1 MIESNYRLSHVAF
14 AVLGLV
20 AERESHAK
28 NINERIKERGMK
40 NWTEIGKSSVYG
52 VLKKL
57 RKDELVN
64 MRIEEQKEEGKAYTV
79 KIYTITKYGLK
90 VLKAKVY
97 DTLRNFEGR
106 RKSDYDLALSMLPI
120 LSKEEQ
126 IEAFTNSLEII
137 KRDITMLKE
146 TEKVSIKKSMEQWNY
161 YPLTI
166 KALFY
171 RPIIIMK
178 SHMEFIKWIL
188 EQIEVEKEWRKY

>member
-1 MIESNYRLSHVAF
+1 M
-14 AVLGLV
+14 
-20 AERESHAK
+20 
-28 NINERIKERGMK
+28 
-40 NWTEIGKSSVYG
+40 
-52 VLKKL
+52 
-57 RKDELVN
+57 
-64 MRIEEQKEEGKAYTV
+64 
-79 KIYTITKYGLK
+79 K

-97 DTLRNFEGR
+97 DTLRSFKGR
-106 RKSDYDLALSMLPI
+106 RESDYDLALSMLPI

-126 IEAFTNSLEII
+126 IEVFTNSLEII
-137 KRDITMLKE
+137 KRDIIMLKE
-146 TEKVSIKKSMEQWNY
+146 TEKISIKKSMEQWNH

>member
-20 AERESHAK
+20 SEQESHAK
-28 NINERIKERGMK
+28 NINDKIEERGMK

-79 KIYTITKYGLK
+79 KIYNITKFGLK
-90 VLKAKVY
+90 VLKEKVY
-97 DTLRNFEGR
+97 NILRNFKGR
-106 RKSDYDLALSMLPI
+106 RESNYDLALSMLPI

-146 TEKVSIKKSMEQWNY
+146 TEKVSIKKSMEEWNY

-178 SHMEFIKWIL
+178 THMEFIKWIL

>member
-1 MIESNYRLSHVAF
+1 MMKSNYRLSHVAF
-14 AVLGLV
+14 TVLGLV

-28 NINERIKERGMK
+28 NINERIEERGMK

-90 VLKAKVY
+90 VLKTKVY
-97 DTLRNFEGR
+97 DTLRNFKGR
-106 RKSDYDLALSMLPI
+106 RESDYDLALSMLPI

-137 KRDITMLKE
+137 KKDITMLKE

-178 SHMEFIKWIL
+178 THIEFIKWML
-188 EQIEVEKEWRKY
+188 EQIEVEKEWRNY

>member
-1 MIESNYRLSHVAF
+1 MNESNYRLSHVAF

-20 AERESHAK
+20 AEQESHAK
-28 NINERIKERGMK
+28 KINERIEERGMR
-40 NWTEIGKSSVYG
+40 NWTDIGKSSIYG

-97 DTLRNFEGR
+97 DTLRSFKGR
-106 RKSDYDLALSMLPI
+106 RESDYDLALSMLPI

-178 SHMEFIKWIL
+178 THMEFIKWIL
-188 EQIEVEKEWRKY
+188 EQIELEKEWRKY

>member
-1 MIESNYRLSHVAF
+1 MMKSNYRLSHVAF

-97 DTLRNFEGR
+97 DTLRSFKGR
-106 RKSDYDLALSMLPI
+106 RESDYDLALSMLPI

-126 IEAFTNSLEII
+126 IEVFTNSLEII
-137 KRDITMLKE
+137 KRGITMLKE

>member
-1 MIESNYRLSHVAF
+1 MNESNYRLSHVAF

-20 AERESHAK
+20 AEQESHAK
-28 NINERIKERGMK
+28 KINERIEERGMR
-40 NWTEIGKSSVYG
+40 NWTDIGKSSIYG

-97 DTLRNFEGR
+97 DTLRSFKGR
-106 RKSDYDLALSMLPI
+106 RESDYDLALSMLPI

-178 SHMEFIKWIL
+178 THMEFIKWIL